1 VNLADLHTPAVLL
14 EQSRVRANLERMQQL
29 ADNNGV
35 ALRPHTKTHR
45 SVRLAKMQLETG
57 SKGITVAKVG
67 EAEIFAAHGIS
78 DIRIAYCVVGDEKWR
93 RIAEL
98 SRSCRV
104 SFCVDSEYAVRR
116 ASAVFADA
124 GVEIPVLVEIDAGYG
139 RCGAPWKTDE
149 PIELAKLVAESPGLA
164 FEGILTHAGDSYY
177 GPQSEGETF
186 EAALRRAS
194 DAERDRMIDVGT
206 RLEKAGLKPPVIS
219 IGSTPSMR
227 YFTNTSRGDVS
238 ITEIRPGNY
247 IFNDVVQVNLGV
259 TSLSYC
265 AQTVLATVVS
275 LHRDD
280 DGSERFF
287 LDSGKKVLT
296 SDRAFGSNG
305 FGQLLYNARAMV
317 PMPHAEING
326 LSEEHG
332 WVRVP
337 GGATV
342 EVGDR
347 VRLVPN
353 HACVVMNTQRTVY
366 LVDGDDVIEEIA
378 IDAQSAS
385 T

>member
-1 VNLADLHTPAVLL
+1 MNLSDLHTPAVLL
-14 EQSRVRANLERMQQL
+14 EQSRVRANIERMQQL
-29 ADNNGV
+29 ADENGV

-45 SVRLAKMQLETG
+45 SVRLAKWQLEAG
-57 SKGITVAKVG
+57 ARGITVAKVG
-67 EAEIFAAHGIS
+67 EAEVFAQAGIS
-78 DIRIAYCVVGDEKWR
+78 DIRIAYCVVGEEKWQ
-93 RIAEL
+93 RIAAL
-98 SRSCRV
+98 SRQSRV
-104 SFCVDSEYAVRR
+104 SFCVDSEYAARR
-116 ASAVFADA
+116 ASAVFQEA

-139 RCGAPWKTDE
+139 RCGALWSGDE
-149 PIELAKLVAESPGLA
+149 PIKLAKLVAELPGLS
-164 FEGILTHAGDSYY
+164 FEGILTHAGNSYF
-177 GPQSEGETF
+177 GPQSDGETL

-194 DAERDRMIDVGT
+194 DEERDRMIDLGV
-206 RLEKAGLKPPVIS
+206 RLDKAGVKPAVIS

-227 YFTNTSRGDVS
+227 YFTNTTRGDIT

-259 TSLSYC
+259 ASLTYC

-275 LHRDD
+275 LHRND

-287 LDSGKKVLT
+287 LDAGKKVLT
-296 SDRAFGSNG
+296 SDRAFRSAGY
-305 FGQLLYNARAMV
+305 GQLLYNARVMV

-347 VRLVPN
+347 VRVVPN
-353 HACVVMNTQRTVY
+353 HACVVMNTQRNVY
-366 LVDGDDVIEEIA
+366 LVDGDEVVEEIS